1 MYKLA
6 ALLLLFTAAVFAQ
19 ELTVPAK
26 FLSKFDAGPQQFL
39 GTDAFGARYSIADN
53 EYRKLTENSLQKY
66 KNLQLGA
73 ITRVDLQNP
82 LQVVLFYK
90 RFNTVVLLDNQ
101 ANETR
106 RINFNDLGK
115 PNETMTPI
123 VADAVG
129 LASQNRLWVYDINTL
144 QLGLFDFVQNTFRAI
159 TPPFRDTIKHY
170 QSDYNYFWWIDV
182 TGKCFRANLFGKIDF
197 LGNIPENDA
206 VTIVSNRYAMLRKG
220 DTLSLYDMET
230 QKHTPIAIAEKTFES
245 FQYSGEILSI
255 FTGTQ
260 ITNYKI
266 TLPR

>member
-6 ALLLLFTAAVFAQ
+6 FALLFLCSMAVAQ

-26 FLSKFDAGPQQFL
+26 FLTKYDAGPQQFL

-53 EYRKLTENSLQKY
+53 EYRKQTANSLQKY

-115 PNETMTPI
+115 PNEVAAPI

-129 LASQNRLWVYDINTL
+129 LASQNRLWLYDINTL
-144 QLGLFDFVQNTFRAI
+144 QLGLFDITQNTFRTI
-159 TPPFRDTIKHY
+159 TPPFRDTIIYY
-170 QSDYNYFWWIDV
+170 QSDYNYFYWTDV

-197 LGNIPENDA
+197 LGNIPPNDA
-206 VTIVSNRYAMLRKG
+206 VVIASTRYVLLRNG
-220 DTLSLYDMET
+220 NDLTLFDMEA
-230 QKHTPIAIAEKTFES
+230 QVQTPITIAEKTFES

-260 ITNYKI
+260 ISHYKI
-266 TLPR
+266 TLPQ

>member
-1 MYKLA
+1 MYKLVA
-6 ALLLLFTAAVFAQ
+6 ALLLFTAAVFAQ

-26 FLSKFDAGPQQFL
+26 FLTKFDAGPQQFL

-53 EYRKLTENSLQKY
+53 EYRKQTANSLQKY

-115 PNETMTPI
+115 PNETMSPI

-144 QLGLFDFVQNTFRAI
+144 QLGLFDFVQNTFRTI
-159 TPPFRDTIKHY
+159 TPPFRDTITYY

-182 TGKCFRANLFGKIDF
+182 TGKCLRANLFGKIDF
-197 LGNIPENDA
+197 LGDIPQNDA
-206 VTIVSNRYAMLRKG
+206 VTIVSNRFVMLRNG
-220 DTLSLYDMET
+220 NTLSLFDMET
-230 QKHTPIAIAEKTFES
+230 QKQTPVAITEKTFES
-245 FQYSGEILSI
+245 FHYSGEILSI

-260 ITNYKI
+260 ITQYKI
-266 TLPR
+266 TLPE

>member
-6 ALLLLFTAAVFAQ
+6 FILLFFVSAAFAQ
-19 ELTVPAK
+19 ELTVPVK
-26 FLSKFDAGPQQFL
+26 LLSKFDAGPQQFL
-39 GTDAFGARYSIADN
+39 GTDAFGARYSIVDN

-90 RFNTVVLLDNQ
+90 RFNTVILLDNQ

-106 RINFNDLGK
+106 RINFNDPGK
-115 PNETMTPI
+115 PNEVMNPI
-123 VADAVG
+123 IADAVG
-129 LASQNRLWVYDINTL
+129 LASQNRLWLYDINTL
-144 QLGLFDFVQNTFRAI
+144 QLGLFDITRNAFKII
-159 TPPFRDTIKHY
+159 TPPFRDTIRHY
-170 QSDYNYFWWIDV
+170 QSDYNYFYWIDV
-182 TGKCFRANLFGKIDF
+182 TGKCFRANLFGKVDF

-206 VTIVSNRYAMLRKG
+206 VVIASNRFVLLRNG
-220 DTLSLYDMET
+220 DVLTLFDMEA
-230 QKHTPIAIAEKTFES
+230 QKQTPIAIAEKTFES

-260 ITNYKI
+260 ISHYKI
-266 TLPR
+266 TLPQ

>member
-1 MYKLA
+1 M
-6 ALLLLFTAAVFAQ
+6 ALAQ

-26 FLSKFDAGPQQFL
+26 FLTKYDAGPQQFL

-53 EYRKLTENSLQKY
+53 EYRKQTANSLQKY

-115 PNETMTPI
+115 PNETMNPI

-129 LASQNRLWVYDINTL
+129 LASQNRLWLYDINTL
-144 QLGLFDFVQNTFRAI
+144 QLGLFDITQNTFRTI
-159 TPPFRDTIKHY
+159 TPPFRDTIIYY
-170 QSDYNYFWWIDV
+170 QSDYNYFYWIDV

-197 LGNIPENDA
+197 LGNIPPNDA
-206 VTIVSNRYAMLRKG
+206 VVIASTRYVLLRSG
-220 DTLSLYDMET
+220 NALTLFDMEL
-230 QKHTPIAIAEKTFES
+230 QVQTPIAITEKTFES
-245 FQYSGEILSI
+245 FTYSGEILSI

-260 ITNYKI
+260 ITEYKI
-266 TLPR
+266 TLPQ